1 MDQWKSVIDAAI
13 KLAEEAAKQTQTPW
27 DDTVAAA
34 ARAVFER
41 FFTGPQVW
49 GGSADPVVVGAT
61 AEAAAEAEA
70 VPAWLIPLVV
80 EVVKWLMALRKK

>member
-13 KLAEEAAKQTQTPW
+13 RLAEEAAKQTQTPW

-41 FFTGPQVW
+41 FFAAPKVW
-49 GGSADPVVVGAT
+49 AATTPEAVGSAC
-61 AEAAAEAEA
+61 EAAAEAEA

-80 EVVKWLMALRKK
+80 EVVKWLLTLRK